1 MTTRDD
7 ARRTASEPRADGV
20 RLVPPRPDPRFDE
33 LDRDDVPSRG
43 GNGRETSVNGRDVAA
58 NGRETA
64 ANGRD
69 AAATSRPAALS
80 ERLYAARERK
90 GVDLYRA
97 ERDTKIRARYLAALE
112 RGEYRELP
120 GDVYTKGFLR
130 NYALYLGLDAE
141 EVVAQWRRERG
152 DSPPSK
158 AILTVPR
165 PIAQPRPGLQ
175 FSPGIVVAALL
186 TILIVSVGVWLG
198 VQVMRYAKP
207 PTLAITSPSQAT
219 LELDET
225 ATSYTFAGTS
235 VANATISVE
244 MAGGTRQTSAD
255 STGAWS
261 LTVDLRRGTNQ
272 FKFDA
277 IDPETGKSAL
287 APEMVVITVPVSEI
301 EPLKLSVD
309 QPVEG
314 ATFEN
319 GAIPVQGT
327 AVNATSVKI
336 SATYDGPVGGAPV
349 PSAGPSGAPAGP
361 PAPAPITV
369 PVGTNGAWTTDANP
383 LQLTTGRWT
392 ITITASNATTTA
404 TQTQSRHVE
413 VAYKGV
419 NLVVKIKGG
428 AAWVKVWVDGKIDET
443 VGRGGRT
450 YRDGQVLT
458 FTGTSSVEV
467 RTGSSGATLFTLN
480 GQSLGA
486 LGKRGIPE
494 TWLFKPPAPPTLTQR
509 S

>member
-7 ARRTASEPRADGV
+7 ARRTTSEPRDDGL
-20 RLVPPRPDPRFDE
+20 RLVPPRPDPRRE
-33 LDRDDVPSRG
+33 NGDRVADRQADPVSRDG
-43 GNGRETSVNGRDVAA
+43 DQSASP
-58 NGRETA
+58 
-64 ANGRD
+64 
-69 AAATSRPAALS
+69 SRPAPLP

-141 EVVAQWRRERG
+141 EVVAQWRRERP
-152 DSPPSK
+152 DNTPSK
-158 AILTVPR
+158 SVLTVPR

-186 TILIVSVGVWLG
+186 TILIVGVGVWLG

-207 PTLAITSPSQAT
+207 PTLAVTTPREAT
-219 LELDET
+219 IELDPT
-225 ATSYTFAGTS
+225 ATSYTFEGTS
-235 VANATISVE
+235 IPGASISVE
-244 MAGGTRQTSAD
+244 MADGTRQTLAD

-261 LTVDLRRGTNQ
+261 MTVDLRRGTNQ
-272 FKFDA
+272 FKFTA
-277 IDPETGKSAL
+277 TDPETGKPGL
-287 APEMVVITVPVSEI
+287 EPEMVVITVPISEI
-301 EPLKLSVD
+301 EPLKLTVD
-309 QPVEG
+309 QPVEA

-319 GAIPVQGT
+319 GSIPVQGT
-327 AVNATSVKI
+327 AVNATSVNI
-336 SATYDGPVGGAPV
+336 TATWDGAVDGAPGV
-349 PSAGPSGAPAGP
+349 APGPSGAPAGP

-369 PVGTNGAWTTDANP
+369 PVGTDGAWNTDVNP

-392 ITITASNATTTA
+392 ITIRASNATTTA
-404 TQTQSRHVE
+404 GQTQTRHVS

-443 VGRGGRT
+443 VGRAGRT
-450 YRDGQVLT
+450 YKDGQVLT
-458 FTGTSSVEV
+458 FTGTASVEV
-467 RTGSSGATLFTLN
+467 RTGSSGVTQFTLN

-494 TWLFKPPAPPTLTQR
+494 TWLFKPPAPPAQTQR

>member
-7 ARRTASEPRADGV
+7 ARPKTGEPPGDGL
-20 RLVPPRPDPRFDE
+20 RLVPPRPDPRRTDP
-33 LDRDDVPSRG
+33 DRP
-43 GNGRETSVNGRDVAA
+43 TGRDLDGAGR
-58 NGRETA
+58 NGERS
-64 ANGRD
+64 
-69 AAATSRPAALS
+69 TSSGGPGPLP

-130 NYALYLGLDAE
+130 NYALYLGLDPE
-141 EVVAQWRRERG
+141 EVVTQWRRERG
-152 DSPPSK
+152 DGAPSK

-207 PTLAITSPSQAT
+207 PTLAITSPREAT
-219 LELDET
+219 VELDQN
-225 ATSYTFAGTS
+225 ATSYTFEGTS
-235 VANATISVE
+235 IPGATISVE
-244 MAGGTRQTSAD
+244 MAGGTRQTAAD

-261 LTVDLRRGTNQ
+261 LTVDLRRGANN

-277 IDPETGKSAL
+277 TDPETGKPSETSA
-287 APEMVVITVPVSEI
+287 MVVITVPVNEI
-301 EPLKLSVD
+301 LSPKLTVD
-309 QPVEG
+309 QP
-314 ATFEN
+314 AADTTFEN
-319 GAIPVQGT
+319 GAIPIQGS
-327 AVNATSVKI
+327 AVNATSVQI
-336 SATYDGPVGGAPV
+336 SAAWVGPVGGAPA
-349 PSAGPSGAPAGP
+349 PSAGPSGRPGGP
-361 PAPAPITV
+361 PGPAPITV
-369 PVGTNGAWTTDANP
+369 AVASDGSWDTDANP

-392 ITITASNATTTA
+392 ITITASNEANSS
-404 TQTQSRHVE
+404 TQTRNVS

-419 NLVVKIKGG
+419 NLVVTIKGG

-443 VGRGGRT
+443 VGRAGKT
-450 YRDGQVLT
+450 YRDGKVLT
-458 FTGTSSVEV
+458 FTGATSVEV
-467 RTGSSGATLFTLN
+467 RTGSSGVTRFTLN

-494 TWLFKPPAPPTLTQR
+494 TWLFKPPGAPTLTQR